1 MSFDIS
7 DLLSGW
13 PYQEQELTV
22 RLVTGDDDIS
32 RLQLRLDVGVL
43 QMELDGRPDGR
54 RLNGHQSWLDH
65 LEHKLAEEPADSLE
79 EHDWSELDREIM
91 QFYQR
96 RIALLAV
103 AQACEVDQQH
113 AQALELHGRVI
124 RDADHNL
131 RAMDF
136 ISDRSSDRQYIDNHE
151 RYRAFILGH
160 RTQAAARLC
169 ILRDQPEQAIEAI
182 AAGLD
187 RMEKARRRQDDE
199 QPADQDPMFIQ
210 LKGLQ
215 RDIRRRHRIKQTLRE
230 QLQKAVEQEDFE
242 RAARIRDQI
251 RRRSGRTE

>member
-1 MSFDIS
+1 MNLDIS
-7 DLLSGW
+7 DTLSGW

-22 RLVTGDDDIS
+22 RLVTGDDGAA

-43 QMELDGRPDGR
+43 QMELEGRPDGLQ
-54 RLNGHQSWLDH
+54 LNGHKSWLDH
-65 LEHKLAEEPADSLE
+65 LERKLAEQPSSPLDDN
-79 EHDWSELDREIM
+79 DWSELDREIM

-103 AQACEVDQQH
+103 AQAAEADQQH
-113 AQALELHGRVI
+113 TQALELHRRVV
-124 RDADHNL
+124 RDADHSL

-136 ISDRSSDRQYIDNHE
+136 ISEHSSDQEYIDNHE

-169 ILRDQPEQAIEAI
+169 ILNDEPEQAIEAI

-210 LKGLQ
+210 LKKLQ
-215 RDIRRRHRIKQTLRE
+215 RDIRRRHRIKRTLRE
-230 QLQKAVEQEDFE
+230 QLEKAVEQEDFE